1 MEFREVVKK
10 RTSIR
15 KFKDKPV
22 PLRDLKLMA
31 KYAGMAPSVNNSQPW
46 KFLAVTNKS
55 KLIKMAE
62 AVNGKLDEL
71 MPDTSLENIQNVKKA
86 VEHFSTYFVDAPAII
101 VVLNEPYEAVIDKA
115 LEKLELSHEEIDKL
129 RNHPNIQ
136 TIGAAVENL
145 LLSAVN
151 LGYGGCWLT
160 GPLVAREELESILKV
175 KAPYR
180 IAACVA
186 IGKPFEKQKP
196 KDKRPL
202 EEIFQLVD

>member
-1 MEFREVVKK
+1 MEFIDVVKK

-15 KFKDKPV
+15 KFKDDPI
-22 PLRDLKLMA
+22 PLKDLKSMV
-31 KYAGMAPSVNNSQPW
+31 KHAGMAPSVNNSQPW
-46 KFLAVTNKS
+46 KFLAVTNKD
-55 KLIKMAE
+55 KMKKMAE
-62 AVNGKLDEL
+62 AVNSKIDEM
-71 MPDTSLENIQNVKKA
+71 MPDVKSEKLKSVKKA
-86 VEHFSTYFVDAPAII
+86 VEHFSTFFVDAPVII
-101 VVLNEPYEAVIDKA
+101 VVLNEPYEAVVDKA

-136 TIGAAVENL
+136 TIGGAVENL

-160 GPLVAREELESILKV
+160 GPLVARDELESILKV

-186 IGKPFEKQKP
+186 VGKPFEKQKS
-196 KDKRPL
+196 KEKRPL
-202 EEIFQLVD
+202 DEIFKLVD